1 MKIKE
6 EGKTM
11 YSSNYYTTKLTV
23 INYQHHQHELFSILL
38 Q

>member
-11 YSSNYYTTKLTV
+11 YSSNYYAKKLTAK
-23 INYQHHQHELFSILL
+23 NYQHHQHELFSFVI
-38 Q
+38 

>member
-11 YSSNYYTTKLTV
+11 FSSNYYTTKLTAL
-23 INYQHHQHELFSILL
+23 NYQHHQQIEFFLL
-38 Q
+38 S